1 MGEGRGLATGG
12 ARLAAA
18 DRRHRDEEEDEHG
31 AAQGV
36 AAVVA
41 VLGWSGRGASMDGFD
56 VGGGWGRWSRMGP
69 KWGMPGGHPAADAQ
83 PVDVLSVCELRLD
96 PLRFGHGE
104 VEDVLEPAHKD
115 HPAEEDAAGVVR
127 LRCGDAA
134 GIHSPPP
141 RPALHQIIRQITIPP
156 ISANGDP
163 PDWLPLE

>member
-1 MGEGRGLATGG
+1 MEWEGGEY
-12 ARLAAA
+12 
-18 DRRHRDEEEDEHG
+18 
-31 AAQGV
+31 
-36 AAVVA
+36 
-41 VLGWSGRGASMDGFD
+41 GWIR
-56 VGGGWGRWSRMGP
+56 GGWEVGSRGG
-69 KWGMPGGHPAADAQ
+69 KWGVPGGHPAADAQ

-96 PLRFGHGE
+96 PLRFGHSK

-141 RPALHQIIRQITIPP
+141 RPALHKIIRQITIPP